1 MKFFR
6 PILFL
11 IAILLAW
18 TIIRHL
24 GPAKIWG
31 HIRMAG
37 WGMSLVFLMG
47 FPRFLLYTLGWK
59 EFLPSGAYRLRKLYQ
74 IKIAGELITR
84 STPVHFVGGDT
95 ARVLLMGKNI
105 PRKNQTG
112 SVIIDRTVMTLGA
125 AVMVLLG
132 LLIASFRLPLP
143 WLPKL
148 ALWLLVAL
156 LFWGLSF
163 IISTQKKSA
172 FVSLLNLVGKMGI
185 EKWIPPAWRAKA
197 GEMDEVIR
205 GYYGEGHKKMIRAL
219 GFNCASR
226 LLAAMEIYLI
236 LCF

>member
-156 LFWGLSF
+156 L
-163 IISTQKKSA
+163 
-172 FVSLLNLVGKMGI
+172 
-185 EKWIPPAWRAKA
+185 
-197 GEMDEVIR
+197 
-205 GYYGEGHKKMIRAL
+205 
-219 GFNCASR
+219 
-226 LLAAMEIYLI
+226 
-236 LCF
+236 